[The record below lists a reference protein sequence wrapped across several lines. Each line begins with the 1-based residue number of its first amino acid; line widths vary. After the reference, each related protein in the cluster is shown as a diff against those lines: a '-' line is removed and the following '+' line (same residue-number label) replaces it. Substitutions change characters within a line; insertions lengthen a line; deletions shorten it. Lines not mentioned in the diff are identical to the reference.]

1 LIGALP
7 VLGIWRETL
16 ILLVGKAFVNNLR
29 TKDNML
35 SSNLPAD
42 LRKTLSPTKAV
53 RGVSPF

>member
-1 LIGALP
+1 MTENIDF
-7 VLGIWRETL
+7 IDQE
-16 ILLVGKAFVNNLR
+16 AFVNNLR